1 LVNSRR
7 RGTKPLPDNVFSQV
21 EHVLFDGEL
30 SDEEQEKGLAKK
42 RFRWRGKRRMNAAAG
57 LRLVQK
63 MAEKMGVN
71 EGTLSINRYSLS
83 NHWRYHLADILDR
96 DMTKH
101 CT

>member
-1 LVNSRR
+1 
-7 RGTKPLPDNVFSQV
+7 
-21 EHVLFDGEL
+21 
-30 SDEEQEKGLAKK
+30 
-42 RFRWRGKRRMNAAAG
+42 MNAAAG

>member
-1 LVNSRR
+1 MLVNSRR

-71 EGTLSINRYSLS
+71 EGTLLIN
-83 NHWRYHLADILDR
+83 
-96 DMTKH
+96 DMMLIDSPPK
-101 CT
+101 